1 MGYVNDEATANDM
14 LQDCFLKVWQHL
26 PTFRNEAGYNT
37 WIYRIAVNTCLT
49 YLKKDKKTG
58 LDALVTD
65 VPETDNRQQQLEE
78 EIKLLYECIGML
90 KDADKLII
98 SMVLEDMSYKDI
110 GDTLGISENNIG
122 VKVYR
127 IKKQLMNLIDR
138 NERF

>member
-1 MGYVNDEATANDM
+1 MGYVNDEETANDM
-14 LQDCFLKVWQHL
+14 VQDCFLKVWQHL

-58 LDALVTD
+58 LDVLETD

-78 EIKLLYECIGML
+78 EIKLLYECIGKL

-98 SMVLEDMSYKDI
+98 SMVLEDMSYKEI
-110 GDTLGISENNIG
+110 GDTLGITENSIG
-122 VKVYR
+122 VKVFR